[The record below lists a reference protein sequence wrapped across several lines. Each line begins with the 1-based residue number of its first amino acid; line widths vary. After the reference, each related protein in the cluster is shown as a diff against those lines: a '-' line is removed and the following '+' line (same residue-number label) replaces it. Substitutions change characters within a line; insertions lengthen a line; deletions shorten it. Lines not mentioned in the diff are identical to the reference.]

1 MYNHI
6 LLVFLTS
13 FRANILSFFTQDLQ
27 LVQEDISESL
37 RVAFS
42 DCSRIEKDN
51 VIIIIIIIMIIMII
65 MITMIIMIM
74 IIVIT

>member
-6 LLVFLTS
+6 LLVFLTI

-51 VIIIIIIIMIIMII
+51 VIIIIIIIIIM
-65 MITMIIMIM
+65 MMMMMIM
-74 IIVIT
+74 IIIIT